1 MAVPQPH
8 ETGASWFRLLP
19 VRSPLLGESRL
30 ISFPPGT
37 EMFHFPGLSRPRLCI
52 QRGVAGR
59 MPVGLPHSEIPGST
73 RVCRS
78 PGLIA
83 AYHVLHRLRM
93 PRHPPCALSNLTGYD
108 SSYPFVLLSSILG
121 YVADAGH
128 GSSRTMNTTLGDVK
142 EPAIIPPR
150 NEEEKH
156 GREPRRRARAKNWW
170 SRSGSNRRPPACK
183 AGALPTELLPRKDPR
198 PAPRQEANSWWA

>member
-1 MAVPQPH
+1 MSRATWDTAGPPSLSPTGLSPAMADLSRSFGWIGRSLVAVPQPH
-8 ETGASWFRLLP
+8 ETGASWFGLFP

-59 MPVGLPHSEIPGST
+59 MPAGLPHSEIPGST

-83 AYHVLHRLRM
+83 AYHVLLRLRM

-108 SSYPFVLLSSILG
+108 SSYPFVHLSSILG

-128 GSSRTMNTTLGDVK
+128 GSFTNHEYNSR
-142 EPAIIPPR
+142 
-150 NEEEKH
+150 
-156 GREPRRRARAKNWW
+156 
-170 SRSGSNRRPPACK
+170 
-183 AGALPTELLPRKDPR
+183 
-198 PAPRQEANSWWA
+198 